1 MQSLKSAARRG
12 AIISVTAVS
21 ALALAS
27 CSAGHVTQTAEK
39 VAAVDG
45 ASASTEDN
53 KAAVRDV
60 TILVEPDGTAALK
73 FSAINQ
79 GYDTDVISLESV
91 KVDGQRVEMDKA
103 QPLHR
108 DQSIIADSQK
118 NLDATPQQDSE
129 NVQYIATTLKNDD
142 FGYAGDRP
150 ARRVPR
156 HQGRQQRADQIGRLP
171 PAARRHH
178 QRHHGPGREPVRH
191 GVRHRPG
198 RWHAR

>member
-27 CSAGHVTQTAEK
+27 CSAGQVTQTADK

-53 KAAVRDV
+53 KVAVRDV
-60 TILVEPDGTAALK
+60 TILVEPDGSAALK
-73 FSAINQ
+73 FTAVNQ

-91 KVDGQRVEMDKA
+91 EVDGQRVEMDKA

-118 NLDATPQQDSE
+118 NLDATTQQDSE

-150 ARRVPR
+150 VTFEFSNGSIDVDAT
-156 HQGRQQRADQIGRLP
+156 I
-171 PAARRHH
+171 AATQMQSGEFDRDVESSE
-178 QRHHGPGREPVRH
+178 GYSSEAPKN
-191 GVRHRPG
+191 
-198 RWHAR
+198 

>member
-1 MQSLKSAARRG
+1 MLNVQSLKSAARRG

-27 CSAGHVTQTAEK
+27 CSAGQVAQTAEK

-53 KAAVRDV
+53 KVAVRDV
-60 TILVEPDGTAALK
+60 TILVEPDGSAALK
-73 FSAINQ
+73 FTAVNQ

-118 NLDATPQQDSE
+118 NLDATTQQDSE
-129 NVQYIATTLKNDD
+129 TVQYIATSLKNDD
-142 FGYAGDRP
+142 FGYAGSRPVTFEFSNGSIDVDATIAATQMQSGEFDRDVESP
-150 ARRVPR
+150 EGYSSEAPKN
-156 HQGRQQRADQIGRLP
+156 
-171 PAARRHH
+171 
-178 QRHHGPGREPVRH
+178 
-191 GVRHRPG
+191 
-198 RWHAR
+198 

>member
-1 MQSLKSAARRG
+1 MLNVQSLKSAARRG

-27 CSAGHVTQTAEK
+27 CSAGQITQTADK

-53 KAAVRDV
+53 KVAVRDV
-60 TILVEPDGTAALK
+60 TILVEPNGTAALK
-73 FSAINQ
+73 FTAVNQ

-91 KVDGQRVEMDKA
+91 EVDGQRVEMDKA

-118 NLDATPQQDSE
+118 NLDATTQQDSE
-129 NVQYIATTLKNDD
+129 NVQYIATSLKNDD

-150 ARRVPR
+150 VTFEFSNGSVDVDAT
-156 HQGRQQRADQIGRLP
+156 I
-171 PAARRHH
+171 AATQMQSGEFDRDVESPE
-178 QRHHGPGREPVRH
+178 GYSEAPKN
-191 GVRHRPG
+191 
-198 RWHAR
+198 

>member
-27 CSAGHVTQTAEK
+27 CSAGQITQTADK

-45 ASASTEDN
+45 ASASTDDN
-53 KAAVRDV
+53 KVAVRDV
-60 TILVEPDGTAALK
+60 TILVEPDGSAALK
-73 FSAINQ
+73 FSAVNQ

-91 KVDGQRVEMDKA
+91 EVDGQRVEMDKA

-118 NLDATPQQDSE
+118 NLDATTQQDSE
-129 NVQYIATTLKNDD
+129 TVQYIATSLKNDD

-150 ARRVPR
+150 VTFEFSNGSVDVDAT
-156 HQGRQQRADQIGRLP
+156 I
-171 PAARRHH
+171 AATQMQSGEFDRDVESPE
-178 QRHHGPGREPVRH
+178 GYSEAPKN
-191 GVRHRPG
+191 
-198 RWHAR
+198 

>member
-27 CSAGHVTQTAEK
+27 CSAGQITQTADK

-45 ASASTEDN
+45 ASASTDDN
-53 KAAVRDV
+53 KVAVRDV
-60 TILVEPDGTAALK
+60 TILVEPDGSAALK
-73 FSAINQ
+73 FSAVNQ

-108 DQSIIADSQK
+108 NQSIIADSQK
-118 NLDATPQQDSE
+118 NLDATTQQDSE
-129 NVQYIATTLKNDD
+129 NVQYIATSLKNDD

-150 ARRVPR
+150 VTFEFSNGSVDVDAT
-156 HQGRQQRADQIGRLP
+156 I
-171 PAARRHH
+171 AATQMQSGEFDRDVESPE
-178 QRHHGPGREPVRH
+178 GYSEAPKN
-191 GVRHRPG
+191 
-198 RWHAR
+198 

>member
-27 CSAGHVTQTAEK
+27 CSAGQITQTADK

-45 ASASTEDN
+45 ASASTDDN
-53 KAAVRDV
+53 KVAVRDV
-60 TILVEPDGTAALK
+60 TILVEPDGSAALK
-73 FSAINQ
+73 FSAVNH

-118 NLDATPQQDSE
+118 NLDATTQQDSE
-129 NVQYIATTLKNDD
+129 SVQYIATSLKNDD

-150 ARRVPR
+150 VTFEFSNGSVDVDAT
-156 HQGRQQRADQIGRLP
+156 I
-171 PAARRHH
+171 AATQMQSGEFDRDVESPE
-178 QRHHGPGREPVRH
+178 GYSEAPKN
-191 GVRHRPG
+191 
-198 RWHAR
+198 

>member
-27 CSAGHVTQTAEK
+27 CSAGQVAQTAEK

-53 KAAVRDV
+53 KVAVRDV
-60 TILVEPDGTAALK
+60 TILVEPDGSAALK
-73 FSAINQ
+73 FTAVNQ

-118 NLDATPQQDSE
+118 NLDATTQQDSE
-129 NVQYIATTLKNDD
+129 TVQYIATSLKNDD
-142 FGYAGDRP
+142 FGLSLI
-150 ARRVPR
+150 
-156 HQGRQQRADQIGRLP
+156 HI
-171 PAARRHH
+171 
-178 QRHHGPGREPVRH
+178 
-191 GVRHRPG
+191 
-198 RWHAR
+198 

>member
-27 CSAGHVTQTAEK
+27 CSAGQITQTADK

-45 ASASTEDN
+45 ASASTDDN
-53 KAAVRDV
+53 KVAVRDV
-60 TILVEPDGTAALK
+60 TILVEPDGSAALK
-73 FSAINQ
+73 FSAVNQ

-91 KVDGQRVEMDKA
+91 EVDGQRVEMDKA

-118 NLDATPQQDSE
+118 NLDATTQQDSE
-129 NVQYIATTLKNDD
+129 NVQYIATSLKNDD

-150 ARRVPR
+150 VTFEFSNGSIDVDAT
-156 HQGRQQRADQIGRLP
+156 I
-171 PAARRHH
+171 AATQMQSGEFDRDVESPE
-178 QRHHGPGREPVRH
+178 GYSEAPKN
-191 GVRHRPG
+191 
-198 RWHAR
+198 

>member
-27 CSAGHVTQTAEK
+27 CSAGQITQTADK

-53 KAAVRDV
+53 KVAVRDV

-73 FSAINQ
+73 FTAVNQ

-91 KVDGQRVEMDKA
+91 EVDGQRVEMDKA

-118 NLDATPQQDSE
+118 NLDATTQQDSE
-129 NVQYIATTLKNDD
+129 SVQYIATSLKNDD

-150 ARRVPR
+150 VTFEFSNGSIDVDAT
-156 HQGRQQRADQIGRLP
+156 I
-171 PAARRHH
+171 AATQMQSGEFDRDVESPE
-178 QRHHGPGREPVRH
+178 GYSEAPKN
-191 GVRHRPG
+191 
-198 RWHAR
+198 

>member
-27 CSAGHVTQTAEK
+27 CSAGQITQTADK

-45 ASASTEDN
+45 ASASTDDN
-53 KAAVRDV
+53 KVAVRDV
-60 TILVEPDGTAALK
+60 TILVEPDGSAALK
-73 FSAINQ
+73 FSAVNQ

-108 DQSIIADSQK
+108 NQSIIADSQK
-118 NLDATPQQDSE
+118 NLDATTQQDSE
-129 NVQYIATTLKNDD
+129 TVQYIATSLKNDD

-150 ARRVPR
+150 VTFEFSNGSIDVDATIAATQMQSGEFARDVESPE
-156 HQGRQQRADQIGRLP
+156 GYSEAP
-171 PAARRHH
+171 KN
-178 QRHHGPGREPVRH
+178 
-191 GVRHRPG
+191 
-198 RWHAR
+198 

>member
-1 MQSLKSAARRG
+1 MLNVQSLKSAARRG

-27 CSAGHVTQTAEK
+27 CSAGQVAQTAEK

-53 KAAVRDV
+53 KVAVRDV

-73 FSAINQ
+73 FTAINQ

-91 KVDGQRVEMDKA
+91 EVDGQRVEMDKA

-118 NLDATPQQDSE
+118 NLDATTQQDSE

-150 ARRVPR
+150 VTFEFSNDSIDVDAT
-156 HQGRQQRADQIGRLP
+156 I
-171 PAARRHH
+171 AATQMQSGEFDRDVESSE
-178 QRHHGPGREPVRH
+178 GYSSEAPKN
-191 GVRHRPG
+191 
-198 RWHAR
+198 

>member
-27 CSAGHVTQTAEK
+27 CSAGQITQTADK

-45 ASASTEDN
+45 ASASTDDN
-53 KAAVRDV
+53 KVAVRDV
-60 TILVEPDGTAALK
+60 TILVEPDGSAALK
-73 FSAINQ
+73 FSAVNQ

-108 DQSIIADSQK
+108 NQSIIADSQK
-118 NLDATPQQDSE
+118 NLDATTQQDSE
-129 NVQYIATTLKNDD
+129 TVQYIATSLKNDD

-150 ARRVPR
+150 VTFEFSNGSVDVDAT
-156 HQGRQQRADQIGRLP
+156 I
-171 PAARRHH
+171 AATQMQSGEFDRDVESPE
-178 QRHHGPGREPVRH
+178 GYSEAPKN
-191 GVRHRPG
+191 
-198 RWHAR
+198 

>member
-1 MQSLKSAARRG
+1 MLNVQSLKSAARRG

-27 CSAGHVTQTAEK
+27 CSAGQVAQTAEK

-53 KAAVRDV
+53 KVAVRDV
-60 TILVEPDGTAALK
+60 TTLVEPDGSAALK
-73 FSAINQ
+73 FTAVNQ

-118 NLDATPQQDSE
+118 NLDATTQQDSE
-129 NVQYIATTLKNDD
+129 TVQYIATSLKNDD

-150 ARRVPR
+150 VTFEFSNGSIDVDAT
-156 HQGRQQRADQIGRLP
+156 I
-171 PAARRHH
+171 AATQMQSGEFDRDVESSE
-178 QRHHGPGREPVRH
+178 GYSSEAPKN
-191 GVRHRPG
+191 
-198 RWHAR
+198 

>member
-27 CSAGHVTQTAEK
+27 CSAGQITQTADK

-45 ASASTEDN
+45 ASASTDDN
-53 KAAVRDV
+53 KVAVRDV
-60 TILVEPDGTAALK
+60 TILVEPDGSAALK
-73 FSAINQ
+73 FSAVNQ

-108 DQSIIADSQK
+108 NQSIIADSQK
-118 NLDATPQQDSE
+118 NLDATTQQDSE
-129 NVQYIATTLKNDD
+129 NVQYIATSLKNDD

-150 ARRVPR
+150 VTFEFSNGSIDVDAT
-156 HQGRQQRADQIGRLP
+156 I
-171 PAARRHH
+171 AATQMQSGEFDRDVESPE
-178 QRHHGPGREPVRH
+178 GYSEAPKN
-191 GVRHRPG
+191 
-198 RWHAR
+198 

>member
-27 CSAGHVTQTAEK
+27 CSAGQITQTADK

-45 ASASTEDN
+45 ASASTDDN
-53 KAAVRDV
+53 KVAVRDV
-60 TILVEPDGTAALK
+60 TILVEPDGSAALK
-73 FSAINQ
+73 FSAVNQ

-91 KVDGQRVEMDKA
+91 EVDGQRVEMDKA

-108 DQSIIADSQK
+108 DESIIADSQK
-118 NLDATPQQDSE
+118 NLDATTQQDSE
-129 NVQYIATTLKNDD
+129 NVQYIATSLKNDD

-150 ARRVPR
+150 VTFEFSNGSIDVDAT
-156 HQGRQQRADQIGRLP
+156 I
-171 PAARRHH
+171 AATQMQSGEFDRDVESPE
-178 QRHHGPGREPVRH
+178 GYSEAPKN
-191 GVRHRPG
+191 
-198 RWHAR
+198 

>member
-1 MQSLKSAARRG
+1 MLNVQSLKSAARRG

-27 CSAGHVTQTAEK
+27 CSAGQVAQTAEK

-53 KAAVRDV
+53 KVAVRDV
-60 TILVEPDGTAALK
+60 TILVEPDGSAALK
-73 FSAINQ
+73 FTAVNQ

-91 KVDGQRVEMDKA
+91 EVDGQRVEMDKA

-118 NLDATPQQDSE
+118 NLDATTQQDSE
-129 NVQYIATTLKNDD
+129 TVQYIATTLKNDD

-150 ARRVPR
+150 VTFEFSNGSIDVDAT
-156 HQGRQQRADQIGRLP
+156 I
-171 PAARRHH
+171 AATQMQSGEFDRDVESAE
-178 QRHHGPGREPVRH
+178 GYSSEAPKN
-191 GVRHRPG
+191 
-198 RWHAR
+198 

>member
-27 CSAGHVTQTAEK
+27 CSAGQITQTADK

-45 ASASTEDN
+45 ASASTDDN
-53 KAAVRDV
+53 KVAVRDV
-60 TILVEPDGTAALK
+60 TILVEPDGSAALK
-73 FSAINQ
+73 FSAVNQ

-91 KVDGQRVEMDKA
+91 EVDGQRVEMDKT

-118 NLDATPQQDSE
+118 NLDATTQQDSE
-129 NVQYIATTLKNDD
+129 SVQYIATKLKNDD

-150 ARRVPR
+150 VTFEFSNGSIDVDAT
-156 HQGRQQRADQIGRLP
+156 I
-171 PAARRHH
+171 AATQMQSGKFDRDVESAE
-178 QRHHGPGREPVRH
+178 GYSEAPKN
-191 GVRHRPG
+191 
-198 RWHAR
+198 

>member
-27 CSAGHVTQTAEK
+27 CSAGQITQTADK

-45 ASASTEDN
+45 ASASTDDN
-53 KAAVRDV
+53 KVAVRDV
-60 TILVEPDGTAALK
+60 TILVEPDGSAALK
-73 FSAINQ
+73 FSAVNQ

-91 KVDGQRVEMDKA
+91 EVDGQRVEMDKT

-118 NLDATPQQDSE
+118 NLDATTQQDSE
-129 NVQYIATTLKNDD
+129 NVQYIATSLKNDD

-150 ARRVPR
+150 VTFEFSNGSIDVDAT
-156 HQGRQQRADQIGRLP
+156 I
-171 PAARRHH
+171 AATQMQSGEFDRDVESPE
-178 QRHHGPGREPVRH
+178 GYSEAPKN
-191 GVRHRPG
+191 
-198 RWHAR
+198 

>member
-27 CSAGHVTQTAEK
+27 CSAGQVTQTADK

-45 ASASTEDN
+45 ASASTDDN
-53 KAAVRDV
+53 KVAVRDV
-60 TILVEPDGTAALK
+60 TILVEPDGSAALK
-73 FSAINQ
+73 FSAVNQ
-79 GYDTDVISLESV
+79 GYNTDVVSLESV
-91 KVDGQRVEMDKA
+91 EVDGQRVEMDKT

-118 NLDATPQQDSE
+118 NLEAQPQQDSE
-129 NVQYIATTLKNDD
+129 NVQYIATKLKNDD

-150 ARRVPR
+150 VTFEFSNGSIDMNAT
-156 HQGRQQRADQIGRLP
+156 I
-171 PAARRHH
+171 AATQMQSGEFDRDVESAE
-178 QRHHGPGREPVRH
+178 GYSSEAPKN
-191 GVRHRPG
+191 
-198 RWHAR
+198 

>member
-27 CSAGHVTQTAEK
+27 CSAGQITQTADK

-45 ASASTEDN
+45 ASASTDDN
-53 KAAVRDV
+53 KVAVRDV
-60 TILVEPDGTAALK
+60 TILVEPNGTAALK
-73 FSAINQ
+73 FTAVNQ

-91 KVDGQRVEMDKA
+91 EVDGQRVEMDKA

-118 NLDATPQQDSE
+118 NLDATTQQDSE
-129 NVQYIATTLKNDD
+129 NVQYIATSLKNDD

-150 ARRVPR
+150 VTFEFSNGSIDVDAT
-156 HQGRQQRADQIGRLP
+156 I
-171 PAARRHH
+171 AATQMQSGEFDRDVESPE
-178 QRHHGPGREPVRH
+178 GYSEAPKN
-191 GVRHRPG
+191 
-198 RWHAR
+198 

>member
-1 MQSLKSAARRG
+1 MLNVQSLKSAARRG

-27 CSAGHVTQTAEK
+27 CSAGQVAQTAEK

-53 KAAVRDV
+53 KVAVRDV
-60 TILVEPDGTAALK
+60 TILVEPNGAAALK
-73 FSAINQ
+73 FTAVNQ

-118 NLDATPQQDSE
+118 NLDATTQQDSE
-129 NVQYIATTLKNDD
+129 TVQYIATTLKNDD

-150 ARRVPR
+150 VTFEFSNGSIDVDAT
-156 HQGRQQRADQIGRLP
+156 I
-171 PAARRHH
+171 AATQMQSGEFDRDVESSE
-178 QRHHGPGREPVRH
+178 GYTSEAPKN
-191 GVRHRPG
+191 
-198 RWHAR
+198 

>member
-27 CSAGHVTQTAEK
+27 CSAGQITQTADK

-45 ASASTEDN
+45 ASASTDDN
-53 KAAVRDV
+53 KVAVRDV
-60 TILVEPDGTAALK
+60 TILVEPDGSAALK
-73 FSAINQ
+73 FSAVNQ

-108 DQSIIADSQK
+108 NQSIIADSQK
-118 NLDATPQQDSE
+118 NLDATTQQDSE
-129 NVQYIATTLKNDD
+129 SVQYIATSLKNDD

-150 ARRVPR
+150 VTFEFSNGSIDVDAT
-156 HQGRQQRADQIGRLP
+156 I
-171 PAARRHH
+171 AATQMQSGEFDRDVESPE
-178 QRHHGPGREPVRH
+178 GYSEAPKN
-191 GVRHRPG
+191 
-198 RWHAR
+198 

>member
-12 AIISVTAVS
+12 AVISVTAVS

-27 CSAGHVTQTAEK
+27 CSAGQITQTADK

-45 ASASTEDN
+45 ASASTDDN
-53 KAAVRDV
+53 KVAVRDV
-60 TILVEPDGTAALK
+60 TILVEPDGSAALK
-73 FSAINQ
+73 FSAVNQ

-91 KVDGQRVEMDKA
+91 EVDGQRVEMDKA

-118 NLDATPQQDSE
+118 NLDATTQQDSE
-129 NVQYIATTLKNDD
+129 NVQYIATSLKNDD

-150 ARRVPR
+150 VTFEFSNGSIDVDAT
-156 HQGRQQRADQIGRLP
+156 I
-171 PAARRHH
+171 AATQMQSGEFDRDVESPE
-178 QRHHGPGREPVRH
+178 GYSSEAPKN
-191 GVRHRPG
+191 
-198 RWHAR
+198 

>member
-1 MQSLKSAARRG
+1 MLNVQSLKSAARRG

-27 CSAGHVTQTAEK
+27 CSAGQITQTADK

-45 ASASTEDN
+45 ASASTDDN
-53 KAAVRDV
+53 KVAVRDV

-73 FSAINQ
+73 FTAVNQ

-91 KVDGQRVEMDKA
+91 EVDGQRVEMDKA

-118 NLDATPQQDSE
+118 NLDATTQQDSE
-129 NVQYIATTLKNDD
+129 NVQYIATSLKNDD

-150 ARRVPR
+150 VTFEFSNGSIDVDAT
-156 HQGRQQRADQIGRLP
+156 I
-171 PAARRHH
+171 AATQMQSGEFDRDVESPE
-178 QRHHGPGREPVRH
+178 GYSEAPKN
-191 GVRHRPG
+191 
-198 RWHAR
+198 

>member
-27 CSAGHVTQTAEK
+27 CSAGQVTQTADK

-45 ASASTEDN
+45 ASASTDDN
-53 KAAVRDV
+53 KVAVRDV
-60 TILVEPDGTAALK
+60 TILVEPDGSAALK
-73 FSAINQ
+73 FSAVNQ

-91 KVDGQRVEMDKA
+91 EVDGQRVEMDKA

-118 NLDATPQQDSE
+118 NLDATTQQDSE
-129 NVQYIATTLKNDD
+129 SVQYIATKLKNDD

-150 ARRVPR
+150 VTFEFSNGSIDVNAT
-156 HQGRQQRADQIGRLP
+156 I
-171 PAARRHH
+171 AATQMQSGEFDRDVESSE
-178 QRHHGPGREPVRH
+178 GYSSEAPKN
-191 GVRHRPG
+191 
-198 RWHAR
+198 

>member
-27 CSAGHVTQTAEK
+27 CSAGQITQTADK

-53 KAAVRDV
+53 KVAVRDV
-60 TILVEPDGTAALK
+60 TILVEPNGTAALK
-73 FSAINQ
+73 FTAVNQ

-91 KVDGQRVEMDKA
+91 EVDGQRVEMDKA

-118 NLDATPQQDSE
+118 NLDATTQQDSE
-129 NVQYIATTLKNDD
+129 TVQYIATSLKNDD

-150 ARRVPR
+150 VTFEFSNGSIDVDAT
-156 HQGRQQRADQIGRLP
+156 I
-171 PAARRHH
+171 AATQMQSGEFDRDVESSE
-178 QRHHGPGREPVRH
+178 GYSSEAPKN
-191 GVRHRPG
+191 
-198 RWHAR
+198 

>member
-27 CSAGHVTQTAEK
+27 CSAGQITQTADK

-45 ASASTEDN
+45 ASASTDDN
-53 KAAVRDV
+53 KVAVRDV
-60 TILVEPDGTAALK
+60 TILVESDGSAALK
-73 FSAINQ
+73 FSAVNQ

-108 DQSIIADSQK
+108 NQSIIADSQK
-118 NLDATPQQDSE
+118 NLDATTQQDSE
-129 NVQYIATTLKNDD
+129 SVQYIATSLKNDD

-150 ARRVPR
+150 VTFEFSNGSIDVDAT
-156 HQGRQQRADQIGRLP
+156 I
-171 PAARRHH
+171 AATQMQSGEFDRDVESPE
-178 QRHHGPGREPVRH
+178 GYSEAPKN
-191 GVRHRPG
+191 
-198 RWHAR
+198 

>member
-27 CSAGHVTQTAEK
+27 CSAGQITQTADK

-45 ASASTEDN
+45 ASASTDDN
-53 KAAVRDV
+53 KVAVRDV
-60 TILVEPDGTAALK
+60 TILVEPDGSAALK
-73 FSAINQ
+73 FSAVNQ

-91 KVDGQRVEMDKA
+91 EVDGQRVEMDKA

-118 NLDATPQQDSE
+118 NLDATTQQDSE
-129 NVQYIATTLKNDD
+129 SVQYIATKLKNDD

-150 ARRVPR
+150 VTFEFSNGSIDVDAT
-156 HQGRQQRADQIGRLP
+156 I
-171 PAARRHH
+171 AATQMQSGEFDRDVESPE
-178 QRHHGPGREPVRH
+178 GYSEAPKN
-191 GVRHRPG
+191 
-198 RWHAR
+198 

>member
-27 CSAGHVTQTAEK
+27 CSAGQITQTADK

-45 ASASTEDN
+45 ASASTDDN
-53 KAAVRDV
+53 KVAVRDV
-60 TILVEPDGTAALK
+60 TILVEPDGSAALK
-73 FSAINQ
+73 FSAVNQ

-108 DQSIIADSQK
+108 NQSIIADSQK
-118 NLDATPQQDSE
+118 NLDATTQQDSE
-129 NVQYIATTLKNDD
+129 TVQYIATSLKNDD

-150 ARRVPR
+150 VTFEFSNGSIDVDAT
-156 HQGRQQRADQIGRLP
+156 I
-171 PAARRHH
+171 AATQMQSGEFDRDVESPE
-178 QRHHGPGREPVRH
+178 GYSEAPKN
-191 GVRHRPG
+191 
-198 RWHAR
+198 

>member
-27 CSAGHVTQTAEK
+27 CSAGQITQTADK

-45 ASASTEDN
+45 ASASTDDN
-53 KAAVRDV
+53 KVAVRDV
-60 TILVEPDGTAALK
+60 TILVEPDGSAALK
-73 FSAINQ
+73 FSAVNQ

-108 DQSIIADSQK
+108 DESIIADSQK
-118 NLDATPQQDSE
+118 NLDATTQQDSE
-129 NVQYIATTLKNDD
+129 NVQYIATSLKNDD

-150 ARRVPR
+150 VTFEFSNGSVDVDAT
-156 HQGRQQRADQIGRLP
+156 I
-171 PAARRHH
+171 AATQMQSGEFDRDVESPE
-178 QRHHGPGREPVRH
+178 GYSEAPKN
-191 GVRHRPG
+191 
-198 RWHAR
+198 

>member
-1 MQSLKSAARRG
+1 MLNVQSLKSAARRG

-27 CSAGHVTQTAEK
+27 CSAGQITQTADK

-45 ASASTEDN
+45 ASASTDDN
-53 KAAVRDV
+53 KVAVRDV
-60 TILVEPDGTAALK
+60 TILVEPDGSAALK
-73 FSAINQ
+73 FSAVNQ

-91 KVDGQRVEMDKA
+91 EVDGQRVEMDKA

-118 NLDATPQQDSE
+118 NLDATTQQDSE
-129 NVQYIATTLKNDD
+129 NVQYIATSLKNDD

-150 ARRVPR
+150 VTFEFSNGSIDVDAT
-156 HQGRQQRADQIGRLP
+156 I
-171 PAARRHH
+171 AATQMQSGEFDRDVESPE
-178 QRHHGPGREPVRH
+178 GYSEAPKN
-191 GVRHRPG
+191 
-198 RWHAR
+198 

>member
-27 CSAGHVTQTAEK
+27 CSAGQVTQTADK

-45 ASASTEDN
+45 ASASTDDN
-53 KAAVRDV
+53 KVAVRDV
-60 TILVEPDGTAALK
+60 TILVEPDGSAALK
-73 FSAINQ
+73 FSAVNQ

-91 KVDGQRVEMDKA
+91 EVDGQRVEMDKA

-118 NLDATPQQDSE
+118 NLDATTQQDSE
-129 NVQYIATTLKNDD
+129 NVQYIATSLKNDD

-150 ARRVPR
+150 VTFEFSNGSIDVDAT
-156 HQGRQQRADQIGRLP
+156 I
-171 PAARRHH
+171 AATQMQSGEFDRDVESPE
-178 QRHHGPGREPVRH
+178 GYSEAPKN
-191 GVRHRPG
+191 
-198 RWHAR
+198 